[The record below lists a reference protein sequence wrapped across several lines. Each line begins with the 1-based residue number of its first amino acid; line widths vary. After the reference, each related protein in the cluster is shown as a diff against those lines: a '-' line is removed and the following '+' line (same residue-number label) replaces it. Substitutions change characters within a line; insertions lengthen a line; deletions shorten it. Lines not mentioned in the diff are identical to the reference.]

1 MNTIILLRNLQTGQG
16 VVGAT
21 HFCFILYQSG
31 HLKAKDIWR
40 YLKAKGWNQ
49 LRFVHSLANAWAAK
63 TQIQVAGT
71 LGILGRLFVSIP
83 LSDLPSVVASAS
95 E

>member
-1 MNTIILLRNLQTGQG
+1 MNTIILLRDLQTGQG
-16 VVGAT
+16 LVGAT

-40 YLKAKGWNQ
+40 YLKAKGWN
-49 LRFVHSLANAWAAK
+49 LFTHMPDAWAAK
-63 TQIQVAGT
+63 TQTQGAGA
-71 LGILGRLFVSIP
+71 LGLLGRLFVSIP
-83 LSDLPSVVASAS
+83 LSDLPSMVASAS